1 MKQKIKQFQR
11 YVENNSIFYVVVTL
25 LSMVFPCMMIAFFYK
40 YNDLPL
46 LNFFWTAFY
55 SILGNVVLFHK
66 KTICRIV
73 LIIINIIPK
82 INKNI
87 KFCLKYMI
95 DCIKYTVPIIPKITD
110 ILINFFN
117 FLYDLSFFI
126 INNIPFQQIIFSLNI
141 ISFHL
146 KFM

>member
-66 KTICRIV
+66 KTICRII
-73 LIIINIIPK
+73 LILINIIPLLFWYY
-82 INKNI
+82 IFLMGGLRGLLLGLYCSI
-87 KFCLKYMI
+87 
-95 DCIKYTVPIIPKITD
+95 VPFFMFIFA
-110 ILINFFN
+110 FFN
-117 FLYDLSFFI
+117 
-126 INNIPFQQIIFSLNI
+126 Q
-141 ISFHL
+141 
-146 KFM
+146 